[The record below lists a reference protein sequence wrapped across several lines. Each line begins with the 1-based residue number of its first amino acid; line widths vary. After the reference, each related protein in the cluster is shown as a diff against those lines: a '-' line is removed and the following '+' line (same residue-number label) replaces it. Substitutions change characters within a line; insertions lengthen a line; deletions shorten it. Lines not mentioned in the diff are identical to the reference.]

1 VSAADFPSSAPAGT
15 ASAGAKQ
22 TVCVQVLFHTT
33 DERQA
38 QTVAAK
44 LIDRAHE
51 IANLPECECDV
62 DVSVET
68 SSPQSLPIAAVP
80 EPVDP
85 SGVLPRGRPS
95 KS

>member
-1 VSAADFPSSAPAGT
+1 V
-15 ASAGAKQ
+15 ASTH
-22 TVCVQVLFHTT
+22 TVHVQVSFHAT

-38 QTVAAK
+38 QTLAAK
-44 LIDRAHE
+44 LIDSAHE

-68 SSPQSLPIAAVP
+68 SPLQGPPASEDS
-80 EPVDP
+80 
-85 SGVLPRGRPS
+85 SGAPPRGRPS

>member
-1 VSAADFPSSAPAGT
+1 VSAKLSSG
-15 ASAGAKQ
+15 ASVGA
-22 TVCVQVLFHTT
+22 TRAVCVQVLFHVT
-33 DERQA
+33 DELKA

-68 SSPQSLPIAAVP
+68 LASGGSSALMSSNGA
-80 EPVDP
+80 P
-85 SGVLPRGRPS
+85 SYGHTP

>member
-1 VSAADFPSSAPAGT
+1 VSTASTSGALVRSTHTVHIQVSFHAADE
-15 ASAGAKQ
+15 
-22 TVCVQVLFHTT
+22 L
-33 DERQA
+33 RA

-44 LIDRAHE
+44 LIDSAHE

-68 SSPQSLPIAAVP
+68 SSLEGLPTS
-80 EPVDP
+80 EDS
-85 SGVLPRGRPS
+85 SGAPPRGRPP

>member
-1 VSAADFPSSAPAGT
+1 MQAVR
-15 ASAGAKQ
+15 
-22 TVCVQVLFHTT
+22 VQVLFHTT
-33 DERQA
+33 DEHQA

-62 DVSVET
+62 DVSVE
-68 SSPQSLPIAAVP
+68 SASLEKSQLEGASAVDSFGGAP
-80 EPVDP
+80 
-85 SGVLPRGRPS
+85 PRERPS